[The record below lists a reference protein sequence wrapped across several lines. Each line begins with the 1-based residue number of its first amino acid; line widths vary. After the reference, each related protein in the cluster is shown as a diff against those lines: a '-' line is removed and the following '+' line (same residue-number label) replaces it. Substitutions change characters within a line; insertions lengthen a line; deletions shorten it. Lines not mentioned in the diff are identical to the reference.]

1 MLIILIVA
9 KCTQVKIYLLAF
21 YSNWSY
27 GVCESEQTA
36 SASPPYRNCP
46 EGDTRLVVESQ
57 VTVLV
62 YVYLIPSCS
71 D

>member
-36 SASPPYRNCP
+36 SASPPYINCSKR
-46 EGDTRLVVESQ
+46 DTRLV
-57 VTVLV
+57 
-62 YVYLIPSCS
+62 I
-71 D
+71 